1 MTPPAAGP
9 PPARERH
16 WVCARR
22 LRERR
27 QALGLTQGEVVQRLA
42 ASGAAATNRAVS
54 AMEHGS
60 GVDIGR
66 LPDLAAALECT
77 VTYLLG
83 LTDDPRRWEPDAP
96 LEAAPPR
103 RQSPLVRPTT
113 NRRSRDTSHPSWI
126 LGPEV
131 PERLAS
137 GQPAD
142 APVPLP

>member
-1 MTPPAAGP
+1 MASTGP

-27 QALGLTQGEVVQRLA
+27 QALGLTQGEVVRRLSA
-42 ASGAAATNRAVS
+42 RGVAATNRAVS

-66 LPDLAAALECT
+66 LPELAAALECT

-83 LTDDPRRWEPDAP
+83 LTDDARRWEPDPP
-96 LEAAPPR
+96 LATASPR
-103 RQSPLVRPTT
+103 REPALVRPASGRGRTGGSA
-113 NRRSRDTSHPSWI
+113 RPSWI

-131 PERLAS
+131 PERPAS
-137 GQPAD
+137 GRPAD